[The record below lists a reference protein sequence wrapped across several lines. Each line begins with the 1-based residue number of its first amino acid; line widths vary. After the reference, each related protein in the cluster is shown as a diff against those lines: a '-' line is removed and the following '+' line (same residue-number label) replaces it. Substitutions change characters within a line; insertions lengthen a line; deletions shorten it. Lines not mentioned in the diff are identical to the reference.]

1 MVIFFIY
8 GGTAVRKI
16 LTLLICILFISSIIS
31 FGNEKEY
38 ENKKVY
44 YVDSQIFNLIGVSTQ
59 ITKTDS
65 QSQAEELIKQ
75 LIRGHDENSKI
86 KRVIPNKKGVLKVKI
101 RNNTAYVDINKK
113 VFSDNSRE
121 IEKLVIY
128 SIVNTLTGV
137 DGVDVVR
144 FTVDGKTTKK
154 FMGYLDMREAFIP
167 NYI

>member
-1 MVIFFIY
+1 M
-8 GGTAVRKI
+8 RKI
-16 LTLLICILFISSIIS
+16 LTLLVFILLVSSIIG

-59 ITKTDS
+59 VTKTDS
-65 QSQAEELIKQ
+65 QSQAEELIEQ
-75 LIRGHDENSKI
+75 LIKGHDENDKI

-101 RNNTAYVDINKK
+101 RNNTAYVDINKNA
-113 VFSDNSRE
+113 FLDNSRE
-121 IEKLVIY
+121 LERLIIY
-128 SIVNTLTGV
+128 SIVNTLTGI

-154 FMGYLDMREAFIP
+154 FMGYLDMREAYIPDFI
-167 NYI
+167 